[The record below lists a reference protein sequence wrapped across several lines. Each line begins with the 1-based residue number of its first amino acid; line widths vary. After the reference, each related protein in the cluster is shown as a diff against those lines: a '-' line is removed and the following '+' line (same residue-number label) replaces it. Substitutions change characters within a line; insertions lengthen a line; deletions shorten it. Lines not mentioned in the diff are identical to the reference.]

1 MKYINLM
8 RNTRPDLNNI
18 FSGTVFVSTK
28 RGIPFLPGALLIT
41 LGIVVLLAPRFVLG
55 AIAFCLLA
63 LGALLCYA
71 AYKIIMLR
79 RQINSLAKNFEGSL
93 YGSLRGSGSGSSAF
107 GSQPDIDIS
116 DFANG
121 GESSKK
127 IIVH

>member
-1 MKYINLM
+1 M
-8 RNTRPDLNNI
+8 RIERPDLNSL
-18 FSGTVFVSTK
+18 FSGSVVISSK
-28 RGIPFLPGALLIT
+28 RGIPFLPGILLIA
-41 LGIVVLLAPRFVLG
+41 LGIVVLIAPRFVLG

-71 AYKIIMLR
+71 AYKIIMIR
-79 RQINSLAKNFEGSL
+79 RQINTLAKNFEGSL
-93 YGSLRGSGSGSSAF
+93 YGSLRGAGSSF
-107 GSQPDIDIS
+107 GTKPDIDIS